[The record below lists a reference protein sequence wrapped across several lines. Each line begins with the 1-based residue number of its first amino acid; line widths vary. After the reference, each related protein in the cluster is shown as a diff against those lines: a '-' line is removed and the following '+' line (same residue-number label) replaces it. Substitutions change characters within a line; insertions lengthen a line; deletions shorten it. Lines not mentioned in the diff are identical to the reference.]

1 MNEKKMIYLDYA
13 ATTPVDPEVMTAMEP
28 YFTEKFANTASIHT
42 MGGQARQILER
53 ARKTIAQ
60 GLNAQ
65 PEEVIFTSSA
75 TESNNLALK
84 GLAWAQS
91 DKKHL
96 IISSI
101 EHDCVLHAAQWL
113 DQQGFDL
120 SVVDVDENGQV
131 DTQDVKKAIRKDTFL
146 VSIMHAN
153 NEVGTFQPIKE
164 IGKIC
169 REQEVLFHTD
179 AAQTFGKYEIDV
191 NDLHVDLLTASSH
204 KLYGPKGVGLLY
216 IRNGINIV
224 PLLHGGGHEFDKRSS
239 TVNVAGIVGFA
250 KALEIAK
257 EKRDQEHK
265 KIKGLKDKLTKGVLE
280 KIDNV
285 QLNGSRENS
294 LYNIVNFSFKFIEG
308 ESIVLRLDQKGIE
321 ASTGSACSS
330 PTLEPS
336 HVLIAMGLKPELA
349 HGSLRLSLG
358 RQTTEE
364 DIDYVLEVLP
374 PIVEQLRR
382 VSPFKQ

>member
-1 MNEKKMIYLDYA
+1 MNKKKIYLDYA
-13 ATTPVDPEVMTAMEP
+13 ATTPVEPQVVKAMEP
-28 YFTEKFANTASIHT
+28 YLTEKFANTASIHS
-42 MGGQARQILER
+42 MGGRARQALER
-53 ARKTIAQ
+53 SRKTIAKEI
-60 GLNAQ
+60 NAQ
-65 PEEVIFTSSA
+65 PEEIIFTSSA

-84 GLAWAQS
+84 GLAWAQK

-96 IISSI
+96 IISAL
-101 EHDCVLHAAQWL
+101 EHDCVLHSAQWL

-120 SVVDVDENGQV
+120 TMVEVDQDGRVDPQAIK
-131 DTQDVKKAIRKDTFL
+131 QAIRDDTFL

-169 REQEVLFHTD
+169 REKKILFHTD

-191 NDLHVDLLTASSH
+191 NDLHLDLLTASSH

-216 IRNGINIV
+216 ICNDINIT
-224 PLLHGGGHEFDKRSS
+224 PLLHGGGHEFGKRSS
-239 TVNVAGIVGFA
+239 TVNVTGIVGFA

-257 EKRDQEHK
+257 EKRDQEQEEIK
-265 KIKGLKDKLTKGVLE
+265 KLKDKLINGILD

-294 LYNIVNFSFKFIEG
+294 LYNMTNFSFKFVEG
-308 ESIVLRLDQKGIE
+308 ESIVLKLDQKGIE

-358 RQTTEE
+358 RQTSEE
-364 DIDYVLEVLP
+364 DIDYALEVLP
-374 PIVEQLRR
+374 QVIKELRE
-382 VSPFKQ
+382 VSPFK

>member
-1 MNEKKMIYLDYA
+1 MVKKKQVYLDYA
-13 ATTPVDPEVMTAMEP
+13 ATTPVEPEAAESMEP
-28 YFTEKFANTASIHT
+28 YLTEKFANTASIHS
-42 MGGQARQILER
+42 MGAQARQALER
-53 ARKTIAQ
+53 ARKKLSREI
-60 GLNAQ
+60 NAQ

-84 GLAWAQS
+84 GLAWSQK

-96 IISSI
+96 IISSL

-113 DQQGFDL
+113 NQRGFDL
-120 SVVDVDENGQV
+120 TLVDVDENGRV
-131 DTQDVKKAIRKDTFL
+131 DPEDVNQAIRDDTFL

-164 IGKIC
+164 IGRIC
-169 REQEVLFHTD
+169 HENDVLFHTD
-179 AAQTFGKYEIDV
+179 AAQTYGKYEIDV
-191 NDLHVDLLTASSH
+191 KDLHVDLLTASSH

-216 IRNGINIV
+216 IRNGISIV
-224 PLLHGGGHEFDKRSS
+224 PLLHGGGHEFGKRSS

-257 EKRDQEHK
+257 QKKEQEKKEIK
-265 KIKGLKDKLTKGVLE
+265 KLKEKLIDGILE

-294 LYNIVNFSFKFIEG
+294 LYNIANFTFKFIEG
-308 ESIVLRLDQKGIE
+308 ESIVLMLDQAGI
-321 ASTGSACSS
+321 ATSTGSACSS

-349 HGSLRLSLG
+349 HGSVRFSLG
-358 RQTTEE
+358 RQNSEE
-364 DIDYVLEVLP
+364 DIDYVLEILP
-374 PIVEQLRR
+374 PIVEQLRE
-382 VSPFKQ
+382 VSPFK